1 MSAIINRFRQQTK
14 TKITRKFI
22 MNRFPSSAF
31 YSSTS
36 NSFNSNSN
44 SNSNQEHEN
53 SHSEGGIHFENHR
66 IEDVYLVY

>member
-22 MNRFPSSAF
+22 MNRFPLSAF

-36 NSFNSNSN
+36 NSSNST

-66 IEDVYLVY
+66 IEDVNLVY